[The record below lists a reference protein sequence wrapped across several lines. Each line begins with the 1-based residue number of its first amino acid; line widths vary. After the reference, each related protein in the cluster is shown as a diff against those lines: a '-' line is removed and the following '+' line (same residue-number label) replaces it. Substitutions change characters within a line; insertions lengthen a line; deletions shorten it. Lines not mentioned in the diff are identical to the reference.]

1 MQIISEN
8 SIYLKLEESVVT
20 IGTFDGLHAG
30 HIEIIEQLKSKAKE
44 LNLKSV
50 VVTFFPH
57 PRTVVTKD
65 FNLKLL
71 TPLEEK
77 KRLFENFGIDYMYII
92 TFNEKFSQKTY
103 KEFFDE
109 TLIESVNAKHLV
121 IGYDHRFG
129 NNRDG
134 DIDKL
139 SEYTKNNRIGMTVV
153 GPKEIDDE
161 TVSSTKIRNALLSG
175 ELESANKMLNRYYFL
190 DGIVVEGAKR
200 GRTLGFPTA
209 NLELREDNK
218 LIPMNGV
225 YLVRVTLETESNL
238 YYGVANIGLRPTFN
252 HVNEPITEV
261 YILNFKKEIYG
272 KNITVEFINRLR
284 DEKKFSSKEELE
296 KSIKL
301 DVEKAIELINK
312 IK

>member
-1 MQIISEN
+1 MKVINEN
-8 SIYLKLEESVVT
+8 SKNIKLEESVVT

-30 HIEIIEQLKSKAKE
+30 HFEIIEQLKSNASE
-44 LNLKSV
+44 LKLKSV

-57 PRTVVTKD
+57 PRTVVTQD
-65 FNLKLL
+65 FKLKLL

-77 KRLFENFGIDYMYII
+77 KRLFEEFGIDYMYII

-109 TLIESVNAKHLV
+109 ILIGSVNVRHLV
-121 IGYDHRFG
+121 IGYDHKFG
-129 NNRDG
+129 KNRDG

-139 SEYTKNNRIGMTVV
+139 SEYTKNNNIGMTVV
-153 GPKEIDDE
+153 DPKEIEGE

-175 ELESANKMLNRYYFL
+175 ELEFANKMLNRYYFL
-190 DGIVVEGAKR
+190 DGIVIEGAKR

-209 NLELREDNK
+209 NLKLVEDNK
-218 LIPMNGV
+218 LVPMNGV
-225 YLVRVTLETESNL
+225 YLVRVTLQDDSNL

-252 HVNEPITEV
+252 HVDEPITEV
-261 YILNFKKEIYG
+261 FILEFDKEIYG

-284 DEKKFSSKEELE
+284 DEKKFSSKDELE
-296 KSIKL
+296 KNIKM
-301 DVEKAIELINK
+301 DVKKALELINK